1 MITARK
7 LSLLA
12 SAAALA
18 LAVAAPAFA
27 APKAA
32 APKPARPAAMDQA
45 AAEHAFDAQL
55 DPAEMAAWM
64 KQMASEPNHV
74 GSPHDKANAE
84 FMLAMF
90 KSWGWDAHI
99 EEFQVLY
106 PVPISETLE
115 MVGPGDHF
123 AATLTEGPIAGD
135 PVTTQVSAEL
145 PAYVAYQGD
154 GDVTAPLVY
163 ANYGMPDD
171 YKALERL
178 GVSVK
183 GKIVITRYGA
193 GWRGLKPKLAQEH
206 GAVGCIIYSDPH
218 DDGYYRDDPYPKG
231 GERPP
236 NGFQRGSVQDMTMY
250 PGDPLTPG
258 IGATKDA
265 KRLTRETAKTILKI
279 PTLPISYGDAQHFL
293 AELDGPVAPADFR
306 GALPITYHVG
316 GGDHSA
322 VIHLAVKSDWSLKT
336 IYDTVA
342 MIKGS
347 EFPDQW
353 VLRGNHHDGWVF
365 GAADPLSG
373 NVSEMEEAKAI
384 GGLVKQGWRPKRTLV
399 YLGWDGEEPGLL
411 GSTEW
416 AETHQ
421 DELRK
426 HGVLYVNTDGN
437 SRGFLGVEGSPSWTH
452 AVNAV
457 ASDVTDPE
465 SGALVEARLRA
476 RAEVDG
482 AQKGANEDA
491 KLEAKAAADG
501 KDMPLGPL
509 GSGSDYSS
517 FFDFIGIA
525 AMNVGYGGEAQ
536 TGGSY
541 HSAYDTYEHYRRFDD
556 PEFHYAKTLAETVG
570 RIVLR
575 AADDPVPPVRFTDA
589 ADAFQRYDDELHKL
603 AKDEREHAEKDD
615 ALLGKGAYK
624 LAEDPLRPMGPPAR
638 ESAVPDIK
646 FAPLDA
652 AIARLKTSAAAYDA
666 AIMAKGA
673 SLSPAAV
680 ARLDTVL
687 QSADGVLLNPDGL
700 PGRPWY
706 RNMIYAPGVLTGYGS
721 KTLPG
726 VREAIEGRRWEEAD
740 KYAAI
745 TAQAI
750 EAYAAKI
757 DEATAVV
764 NGGK

>member
-1 MITARK
+1 MTIVRK
-7 LSLLA
+7 LSLLTSA
-12 SAAALA
+12 ACAAALA
-18 LAVAAPAFA
+18 LALPQA
-27 APKAA
+27 AA
-32 APKPARPAAMDQA
+32 APHAPAGPHSSGIDEAS
-45 AAEHAFDAQL
+45 AERIFDSQL
-55 DPAEMAAWM
+55 DPAQMSAWM
-64 KQMASEPNHV
+64 EQMASQPNHV

-84 FMLAMF
+84 FMLAQF

-106 PVPISETLE
+106 PTPISEALE
-115 MVGPGDHF
+115 MVGPGEHF
-123 AATLTEGPIAGD
+123 AATLTEGPIPGD

-163 ANYGMPDD
+163 VNYGMPDD
-171 YKALERL
+171 YKTLERL

-183 GKIVITRYGA
+183 GKIVIARYGA

-206 GAVGCIIYSDPH
+206 GAIGCIIYSDPH

-236 NGFQRGSVQDMTMY
+236 NGFQRGSVQDMTKY

-258 IGATKDA
+258 VGATKDA
-265 KRLTRETAKTILKI
+265 KRLTRETATTILKI

-293 AELDGPVAPADFR
+293 AALDGPVAPADFR

-316 GGDHSA
+316 GGEHAA

-347 EFPDQW
+347 EYPDQW

-373 NVSEMEEAKAI
+373 NVAEMSEAKAI
-384 GGLVKQGWRPKRTLV
+384 GGLVKQGWRPKRTIV

-416 AETHQ
+416 AETHEA
-421 DELRK
+421 DLRQ
-426 HGVLYVNTDGN
+426 HGVLYLNTDGN
-437 SRGFLGVEGSPSWTH
+437 ARGFLGVEGSPSWTH
-452 AVNAV
+452 MVNA
-457 ASDVTDPE
+457 AAADVTDPE
-465 SGALVEARLRA
+465 SGATVEARLRA
-476 RAEVDG
+476 RAEVE
-482 AQKGANEDA
+482 AAAKGAGEDA
-491 KLEAKAAADG
+491 KRVGKIAAAGGDL
-501 KDMPLGPL
+501 PLGDL

-517 FFDFIGIA
+517 FFDHDGIA
-525 AMNVGYGGEAQ
+525 AMNFGFGGEAQ

-541 HSAYDTYEHYRRFDD
+541 HSAYDTFEHYRRFDD
-556 PEFHYAKTLAETVG
+556 PGFIYAKTLAETVG
-570 RIVLR
+570 RVVMR
-575 AADDPVPPVRFTDA
+575 AADAPVIPVRFTDA
-589 ADAFQRYDDELHKL
+589 ADTFARYDDDLHKMV
-603 AKDEREHAEKDD
+603 KDMREHGDKQDG
-615 ALLGKGAYK
+615 LLDKGAYK
-624 LAEDPLRPMGPPAR
+624 LAADPLRPEGPP
-638 ESAVPDIK
+638 EHETAVPDVA

-652 AIARLKTSAAAYDA
+652 AVAKLKTSAAAYDA
-666 AIMAKGA
+666 AIAAHGA
-673 SLSPAAV
+673 TLPPAV
-680 ARLDTVL
+680 AAHLNAVL
-687 QSADGVLLNPDGL
+687 QSADDTLLSPDGL

-726 VREAIEGRRWEEAD
+726 VREAIEGRRWDEANQ
-740 KYAAI
+740 YAAV

-750 EAYAAKI
+750 EADAAKV

-764 NGGK
+764 NSGK